1 KEVFARVAEAAA
13 TVVPFD
19 TMVVFRVEGPDAF
32 ALYSFAGIIPD
43 APHTIRL
50 ADFSPAIR
58 PLTRAA
64 SRIDDVAEVL
74 DPSFFADRRMQQ
86 DGTRSIL
93 LVPFLRREQLA
104 GLVAVGS
111 QHPGAFTAQHEE
123 AL

>member
-1 KEVFARVAEAAA
+1 MPSDPLVVALGRIARAVSGTLELKEVFARVAEAAA

-86 DGTRSIL
+86 DG
-93 LVPFLRREQLA
+93 
-104 GLVAVGS
+104 
-111 QHPGAFTAQHEE
+111 
-123 AL
+123 